1 MGQLI
6 IYYDALEDAASQAKK
21 AAKDFDDYADRLR
34 KKVSRKLSDYD
45 GTRTGNIST
54 AESSIDDKISEAEKR
69 ADAFYAYASAIGEN
83 GFIAKAKSADQT
95 VKSNV
100 ADKIGEFRDTYG
112 IKENPIEKWICNLV
126 CKLNDTA
133 LGRLLKDIASTIA
146 NAIDIALDS
155 VSDWYNYWGGEYLI
169 KDIGKAVLAAVV
181 AVAAVILVVVT
192 GGGALALI
200 SAAIAATVA
209 CLNLGATI
217 FNSANAYGAMQDGD
231 PSWAKRYSN
240 RDGFTDTLRAE
251 SDSKL
256 IHGIALA
263 IDGAEFVG
271 QLLGLADAVK
281 NLPATIKNFSNFAKG
296 VKSTPFSRAKF
307 QSWFKSDMF
316 SAKSIGNALTGDL
329 ISNLGDLREVRN
341 VKTVCQV
348 VGSLESTW
356 DNIAF
361 ANELVHGEAS
371 AKDIIFKTVG
381 TLGSMADTGLKENGF
396 RETYGQSFERDNG
409 NIDKKYSFDMFGDV
423 VGNGDNSFVSNIV
436 SAASDLTDVVIPEIN
451 IGDFKISDNE
461 SCWDFKDK
469 CAAYFN

>member
-45 GTRTGNIST
+45 GTRTGNISA

-271 QLLGLADAVK
+271 QILGLADAIK
-281 NLPATIKNFSNFAKG
+281 GLPATMKNFGNFIKDI
-296 VKSTPFSRAKF
+296 KSTPLSRERF
-307 QSWFKSDMF
+307 NSWFKSDMF

-329 ISNLGDLREVRN
+329 ITNFKDIKDVRN
-341 VKTVCQV
+341 VENVCKMID
-348 VGSLESTW
+348 SLDSTW
-356 DNIAF
+356 SNISF
-361 ANELVHGEAS
+361 ANDLIHGDVS
-371 AKDIIFKTVG
+371 AKDAVFKTLG
-381 TLGSMADTGLKENGF
+381 TLGNMADTSLNANGM
-396 RETYGQSFERDNG
+396 
-409 NIDKKYSFDMFGDV
+409 KKYF
-423 VGNGDNSFVSNIV
+423 NGEDGSPISDIT
-436 SAASDLTDVVIPEIN
+436 SLASDISDIVMPEIN
-451 IGDFKISDNE
+451 LGNFKISDDG
-461 SCWDFKDK
+461 SLWDLGGK
-469 CAAYFN
+469 CATYFN